1 VAEKSKNAAIHPW
14 CLFLRLNGFT
24 DARIQTNAAE
34 RGPRE
39 QSRASGKGT
48 HMKKLLLAAAALMAL
63 ALPAKAAD
71 LSIPAPVF
79 KSAATS
85 PVGIWTGCYLN
96 GLMGVTGAVGVSGG
110 PDAGGK
116 AECLTEN
123 GSGFVYGA
131 GVGMVFTKLASGPV
145 SSPLTA
151 DMDFTLGY
159 AFRPMLGTIAMIPFN
174 DVEIYVSP
182 SLAASQINTFGS
194 SSMDT
199 GWMIKGGVATAMS
212 YTPDGHVAST
222 LGVEY
227 RQSKIDN
234 IESHTW
240 MAVMKLRMAPILS
253 VP

>member
-1 VAEKSKNAAIHPW
+1 MLKRSIFAGMVLGLA
-14 CLFLRLNGFT
+14 T
-24 DARIQTNAAE
+24 
-34 RGPRE
+34 
-39 QSRASGKGT
+39 
-48 HMKKLLLAAAALMAL
+48 AAAS
-63 ALPAKAAD
+63 AAD

-79 KSAATS
+79 KASAVA

-110 PDAGGK
+110 PDAGAK
-116 AECLTEN
+116 AECVTEN
-123 GSGFVYGA
+123 ASGFVYGA
-131 GVGMVFTKLASGPV
+131 GIGMVFTKLSAGPGV

-159 AFRPMLGTIAMIPFN
+159 AFRPMLGTVAMIPLN
-174 DVEIYVSP
+174 DLEIYVSP

-199 GWMIKGGVATAMS
+199 GWMIKGGIATAMS

-227 RQSKIDN
+227 RESKVDN

-240 MAVMKLRMAPILS
+240 MAVMKVRMAPILS
-253 VP
+253 P